1 MEKLRTAS
9 LGERFDPERNLWRN
23 VLIVALED
31 ALGKHSRNHSFGI
44 SRDGHAKMAREYFTE
59 PNRDFAMVCNF
70 AGFDYEY
77 IRMKATKYFNNRKKE
92 QDEKE
97 NDMSKM
103 HWERI
108 YKSQRKSGLAK

>member
-1 MEKLRTAS
+1 MEKLRTVNLS
-9 LGERFDPERNLWRN
+9 ERFDPERNLWRN

-44 SRDGHAKMAREYFTE
+44 SKDAHAKMAREYFTE
-59 PNRDFAMVCNF
+59 PNRDFVMVCNF

-77 IRMKATKYFNNRKKE
+77 IRMKATKYFNDRKKE

-97 NDMSKM
+97 KNMSKM
-103 HWERI
+103 HWEWFH
-108 YKSQRKSGLAK
+108 KSEREGGLAK

>member
-1 MEKLRTAS
+1 
-9 LGERFDPERNLWRN
+9 
-23 VLIVALED
+23 
-31 ALGKHSRNHSFGI
+31 
-44 SRDGHAKMAREYFTE
+44 MAREYFTE